1 MKCIK
6 DDTCLRFIEALSGWK
21 VPKINESI
29 PPPFHLNKGQA
40 GKVYFRNEK
49 PFQAQMSVEP
59 TFAWLF
65 TSCLKIVI
73 IRVLSKSNRHP
84 YIKRQILHS
93 IERVTFFSV
102 RNISLIILRP
112 PMQVKQKKPLSLLRK
127 LRCWWQICY
136 SWSSIYQGFNLQQHI
151 ESHLRDN
158 VGFPYSH
165 PYIGLPWLASITQK
179 RLKKSSTHRFSFST

>member
-73 IRVLSKSNRHP
+73 IRVLTKRKSPSN
-84 YIKRQILHS
+84 ILNLCS
-93 IERVTFFSV
+93 IDKVTFSV
-102 RNISLIILRP
+102 GNVFLIYNIETANAS
-112 PMQVKQKKPLSLLRK
+112 KAEKASLLRK

-165 PYIGLPWLASITQK
+165 PYIGLPWLAAITQK